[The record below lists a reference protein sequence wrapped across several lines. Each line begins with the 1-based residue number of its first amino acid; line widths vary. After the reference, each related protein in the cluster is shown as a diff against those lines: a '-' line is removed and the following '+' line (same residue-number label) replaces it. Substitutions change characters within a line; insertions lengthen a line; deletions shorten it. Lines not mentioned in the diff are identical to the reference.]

1 MKVYIYATYH
11 CDTREVVGH
20 GGELESV
27 CIAEVEIGYIL
38 LLLSNHNR
46 IIVVCVPGDGF

>member
-27 CIAEVEIGYIL
+27 CIAEVEIGYIRKPVFAL
-38 LLLSNHNR
+38 RALR
-46 IIVVCVPGDGF
+46 QCPQ